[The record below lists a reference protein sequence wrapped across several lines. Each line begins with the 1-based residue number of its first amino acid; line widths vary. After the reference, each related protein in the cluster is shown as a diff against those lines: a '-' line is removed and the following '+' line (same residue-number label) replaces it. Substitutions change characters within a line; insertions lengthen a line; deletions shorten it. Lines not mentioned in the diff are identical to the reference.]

1 MMRAA
6 WQANALAVALAVA
19 LVAALALAATRAAAA
34 QNYIRE
40 ELRIQMPAAGPTGLE
55 ALLIRPAGNGPY
67 PLALISHG
75 APRDAAARATMTVN
89 RLYRQAVEFARRGF
103 AALVVMRRGY
113 GTSGG
118 AYAENSGPCA
128 RRDYLRTG
136 RESTNDL
143 RAAVEAMKQR
153 SDITTER
160 FIAVGIS
167 AGGFASIAL
176 SADPPPGLAA
186 VLNFAGGR
194 GSRDEDD
201 VCDEDALVRA
211 FAAFGKTSRVPTL
224 WIYAEND
231 KFFWP
236 ELAHRMHTA
245 FTRTGGRAQFIDAA
259 AFGED
264 GHRLFSGGIPLWTP
278 MVDEFLRAQ
287 NLGRRDLLPPPAPAA
302 LPPPPRL
309 GEKGRAGFADYL
321 AAGQHKAFAMSPKG
335 AWASRTA
342 QKSEAEARA
351 KALEACAKYA
361 PDCTVYAIN
370 DTLAAT
376 ADVKR

>member
-1 MMRAA
+1 MKRAA
-6 WQANALAVALAVA
+6 WLAIALAI
-19 LVAALALAATRAAAA
+19 AATRPAAA
-34 QNYIRE
+34 QDHQSGYIRE

-55 ALLIRPAGNGPY
+55 ALLIRPAGNGRW

-75 APRDAAARATMTVN
+75 APRDATARATMTVN

-113 GTSGG
+113 ASSGG

-143 RAAVEAMKQR
+143 RAAIEAMQKR
-153 SDITTER
+153 SDVATDR

-186 VLNFAGGR
+186 AINFAGGR
-194 GSRDEDD
+194 GSRAEDD
-201 VCDEDALVRA
+201 VCDEDSLVRA
-211 FAAFGKTSRVPTL
+211 FAAFGTTSRIPTL
-224 WIYAEND
+224 WIYADND

-236 ELAHRMHTA
+236 ELAHQMHAA
-245 FTRTGGRAQFIDAA
+245 FTRAGGRAQFIDADE
-259 AFGED
+259 FGED
-264 GHRLFSGGIPLWTP
+264 GHSLFADGIAIWTP
-278 MVDEFLRAQ
+278 MVDPFLRAQ
-287 NLGRRDLLPPPAPAA
+287 NLGRRDLLPPPVPAA

-309 GEKGRAGFADYL
+309 GDKGRAGFANYL
-321 AAGQHKAFAMSPKG
+321 SAGPHKAFAVSQRG
-335 AWASRTA
+335 AWASRSGQRSA
-342 QKSEAEARA
+342 AEAREKALAACSNYATDCSVYAVNDALAA
-351 KALEACAKYA
+351 KA
-361 PDCTVYAIN
+361 D
-370 DTLAAT
+370 AA
-376 ADVKR
+376 R

>member
-1 MMRAA
+1 MTRAA
-6 WQANALAVALAVA
+6 WLAIAVAI
-19 LVAALALAATRAAAA
+19 ALALAAARPAAA

-40 ELRIQMPAAGPTGLE
+40 ELRIEMPAAGSAGLE

-118 AYAENSGPCA
+118 TYAENSGPCA

-143 RAAVEAMKQR
+143 RAAVEAMQKR
-153 SDITTER
+153 TDVATNS

-186 VLNFAGGR
+186 VINFAGGR

-211 FAAFGKTSRVPTL
+211 FASFGTTSRVPTL

-236 ELAHRMHTA
+236 ELAHRMHAA
-245 FTRTGGRAQFIDAA
+245 FTRTGGRAQFIDADE
-259 AFGED
+259 FGED
-264 GHRLFSGGIPLWTP
+264 GHSLFADGIAIWTP
-278 MVDEFLRAQ
+278 MVDPFLRAQ
-287 NLGRRDLLPPPAPAA
+287 NLGRRDLLPPPVAA
-302 LPPPPRL
+302 VLPPPPRL
-309 GEKGRAGFADYL
+309 GDKGRAGFASYL
-321 AAGQHKAFAMSPKG
+321 TAGPHKAFAVSPRG
-335 AWASRTA
+335 AWASRSGQRSA
-342 QKSEAEARA
+342 AEAQEKVMEACSKYAADCSIYAVNDALSA
-351 KALEACAKYA
+351 KA
-361 PDCTVYAIN
+361 D
-370 DTLAAT
+370 AA
-376 ADVKR
+376 R

>member
-6 WQANALAVALAVA
+6 WLAI
-19 LVAALALAATRAAAA
+19 ALALAAARPAAA

-55 ALLIRPAGNGPY
+55 ALLIRPAGNGPF

-75 APRDAAARATMTVN
+75 APRDASARATMTVN

-103 AALVVMRRGY
+103 AAVVVMRRGY
-113 GTSGG
+113 GSSGG
-118 AYAENSGPCA
+118 TYAENSGPCA

-143 RAAVEAMKQR
+143 GAAVAAMQKR
-153 SDITTER
+153 SDVTTDR

-176 SADPPPGLAA
+176 SADPPPGLGA
-186 VLNFAGGR
+186 VINFAGGR
-194 GSRDEDD
+194 GSRAEDD

-211 FAAFGKTSRVPTL
+211 FAAFGTTSRVPTL
-224 WIYAEND
+224 WIYADND

-236 ELAHRMHTA
+236 ELAHRLHAA
-245 FTRTGGRAQFIDAA
+245 FTRGGGRAQFIDADE
-259 AFGED
+259 FGED
-264 GHRLFSGGIPLWTP
+264 GHSLFADGIAIWTP
-278 MVDEFLRAQ
+278 MVDAFLRAQ
-287 NLGRRDLLPPPAPAA
+287 NLGRRDLLPPPATAV

-309 GEKGRAGFADYL
+309 GDKGRAGFANYL
-321 AAGQHKAFAMSPKG
+321 TAGPHKAFAVSSRG
-335 AWASRTA
+335 AWASRSGQRTA
-342 QKSEAEARA
+342 AEAQEKALAACGNYATDCSIYAVNDALSA
-351 KALEACAKYA
+351 KA
-361 PDCTVYAIN
+361 D
-370 DTLAAT
+370 AA
-376 ADVKR
+376 R

>member
-1 MMRAA
+1 MKRAA
-6 WQANALAVALAVA
+6 WVIL
-19 LVAALALAATRAAAA
+19 ALALAATRPAAA
-34 QNYIRE
+34 QGYTRE
-40 ELRIQMPAAGPTGLE
+40 ELRIPMPSAGPRGLE
-55 ALLIRPAGNGPY
+55 ALLIRPAGSGPY

-75 APRDAAARATMTVN
+75 APRDGSTRPAMSANT
-89 RLYRQAVEFARRGF
+89 LHRQGIEFARRGF
-103 AALVVMRRGY
+103 ASLIVMRRGY

-128 RRDYLRTG
+128 NRNYLRTA
-136 RESTNDL
+136 RESATDL
-143 RAAVEAMKQR
+143 QAAVQAMKNR
-153 SDITTER
+153 TDVATNG

-176 SADPPPGLAA
+176 SADPPQGLVA
-186 VLNFAGGR
+186 VINFAGGR

-201 VCDEDALVRA
+201 VCDEDSLVRA
-211 FAAFGKTSRVPTL
+211 FAALGKTSRIPTL

-236 ELAHRMHTA
+236 ELAHRMHAA

-259 AFGED
+259 AFGDD
-264 GHRLFSGGIPLWTP
+264 GHSLFSRGIPIWTP
-278 MVDEFLRAQ
+278 VVDDFLRTQ

-309 GEKGRAGFADYL
+309 SEKGRAGFADYL
-321 AAGQHKAFAMSPKG
+321 TAGQHKAFAISPRG
-335 AWASRTA
+335 AWALRSA
-342 QKSEAEARA
+342 QQSAAEARA

-361 PDCTVYAIN
+361 PDCVVYAV
-370 DTLAAT
+370 DDMLAAT
-376 ADVKR
+376 ADANR

>member
-6 WQANALAVALAVA
+6 WLAI
-19 LVAALALAATRAAAA
+19 ALALAATRPVVA
-34 QNYIRE
+34 QDHQSGYIRE
-40 ELRIQMPAAGPTGLE
+40 ELRIPMPAAGPSGLE
-55 ALLIRPAGNGPY
+55 ALLIRPAGNGPW

-75 APRDAAARATMTVN
+75 APRDAAARANMTVN

-113 GTSGG
+113 GSSGG
-118 AYAENSGPCA
+118 SYAENSGPCA

-143 RAAVEAMKQR
+143 RAAVEAMQKR
-153 SDITTER
+153 SDVTTDR

-186 VLNFAGGR
+186 VINFAGGR
-194 GSRDEDD
+194 GSRAEDD

-211 FAAFGKTSRVPTL
+211 FASFGATSRVPTL

-236 ELAHRMHTA
+236 ELAHRMHAA
-245 FTRTGGRAQFIDAA
+245 FTRAGGRAQFIDADE
-259 AFGED
+259 FGED
-264 GHRLFSGGIPLWTP
+264 GHSLFADGIALWTP
-278 MVDEFLRAQ
+278 MVDASLRAQ
-287 NLGRRDLLPPPAPAA
+287 NLGRRDLLPPPAVAA
-302 LPPPPRL
+302 LAPPPRL
-309 GEKGRAGFADYL
+309 GDKGRAGFANYL
-321 AAGQHKAFAMSPKG
+321 TAGPHKAFAVSPRG
-335 AWASRTA
+335 AWAARSGQRSAEEA
-342 QKSEAEARA
+342 QN
-351 KALEACAKYA
+351 KALEACSNYAVDCSIYAVNDALSAKA
-361 PDCTVYAIN
+361 D
-370 DTLAAT
+370 AA
-376 ADVKR
+376 R

>member
-1 MMRAA
+1 MKRPA
-6 WQANALAVALAVA
+6 WVVL
-19 LVAALALAATRAAAA
+19 ALALAAVRPAAA
-34 QNYIRE
+34 QEYVRE
-40 ELRIQMPAAGPTGLE
+40 ELRIPTAAAGPRGLE
-55 ALLIRPAGNGPY
+55 ALLIRPAGNGSF

-75 APRDAAARATMTVN
+75 APRDGSTRVTMSANT
-89 RLYRQAVEFARRGF
+89 LHRQGIEFARRGF
-103 AALVVMRRGY
+103 ASLIVMRRGY

-118 AYAENSGPCA
+118 AYAENSGPCEN
-128 RRDYLRTG
+128 RDYLRSA
-136 RESTNDL
+136 RESATDL
-143 RAAVEAMKQR
+143 RAAVEAMKSR
-153 SDITTER
+153 TDVATDR

-211 FAAFGKTSRVPTL
+211 FAALGKTSRVPTL

-245 FTRTGGRAQFIDAA
+245 FTRAGGRAQFIDAA

-264 GHRLFSGGIPLWTP
+264 GHRLFSAGIPLWTP

-370 DTLAAT
+370 DTLATT

>member
-6 WQANALAVALAVA
+6 WLAIALAI
-19 LVAALALAATRAAAA
+19 AATRPAAA
-34 QNYIRE
+34 QNYQQDYQSGYIRE

-55 ALLIRPAGNGPY
+55 ALLIRPAGNGPW

-75 APRDAAARATMTVN
+75 APRDGAARATMTVN

-113 GTSGG
+113 GSSGG

-136 RESTNDL
+136 RESANDL
-143 RAAVEAMKQR
+143 RAAVDAMQKR
-153 SDITTER
+153 SDVTTDR

-167 AGGFASIAL
+167 AGGFASVAL
-176 SADPPPGLAA
+176 SANPPPGLAA
-186 VLNFAGGR
+186 VINFAGGR

-211 FAAFGKTSRVPTL
+211 FAAFGATSRIPTL
-224 WIYAEND
+224 WIYADND

-236 ELAHRMHTA
+236 ELAHRMHAA
-245 FTRTGGRAQFIDAA
+245 FTRAGGRAQFIDAA

-264 GHRLFSGGIPLWTP
+264 GHSLFADGIALWTP
-278 MVDEFLRAQ
+278 MVDPFLRAQ
-287 NLGRRDLLPPPAPAA
+287 NLGRRDLLPPPAAAA
-302 LPPPPRL
+302 LPPPPRI
-309 GEKGRAGFADYL
+309 GDKGRTGFANYL
-321 AAGQHKAFAMSPKG
+321 TAGPHKAFAVSPSG
-335 AWASRTA
+335 AWASR
-342 QKSEAEARA
+342 SGLRSSAEAQE
-351 KALEACAKYA
+351 KALEACSKYA
-361 PDCTVYAIN
+361 ADCSVYAVN
-370 DTLAAT
+370 DALSAKADAA
-376 ADVKR
+376 R